1 MSRSC
6 ECPKCGA
13 DVSDTYEGEDYS
25 CGITAGWFCGACDLG
40 IGDDGH
46 YEPME
51 GDVPI
56 MTAKE
61 FRGGRPLGT
70 PLSELSSQPGD
81 PRNPDDPRHAGYER
95 FKRIARSYGYD

>member
-6 ECPKCGA
+6 TCPKCGA
-13 DVSDTYEGEDYS
+13 DISDTWQAAEWDV
-25 CGITAGWFCGACDLG
+25 GIDAGWFCDTCDLG
-40 IGDDGH
+40 VGDDGG

-61 FRGGRPLGT
+61 LRGDRPLGT
-70 PLSELSSQPGD
+70 PLSALSSQPGD
-81 PRNPDDPRHAGYER
+81 PKDLGDPRHAGYAE
-95 FKRIARSYGYD
+95 FCRIARSWGYD